1 MKPKMY
7 SAQSNSLLHHHILD
21 GFESSHKGI
30 QTLKKEGLIQEE
42 EYTFLLEKNIE
53 RLMERIKEF
62 RLMER
67 LVCIFFAALF
77 TYMQIAADDLDM
89 VRRGRSG
96 RASRSARG
104 SRSGRRIDAEDIS
117 DIVATA

>member
-7 SAQSNSLLHHHILD
+7 SAEANSMLHHHIID
-21 GFESSHKGI
+21 GFETSHKGI
-30 QTLKKEGLIQEE
+30 QILKKEGLIREE
-42 EYTFLLEKNIE
+42 EYTLLLEKNIE
-53 RLMERIKEF
+53 RLIDRVKEF

-96 RASRSARG
+96 RARTARSA
-104 SRSGRRIDAEDIS
+104 RSGRRDIDELPIY
-117 DIVATA
+117 I